1 MKNTLA
7 VIFFVA
13 ALMVLVACSPGPA
26 ETPPAV
32 RPVKSMVVAAESLDQ
47 VSQYAGEVQ
56 ARYEITLAF
65 RVGGKI
71 TERSAE
77 IGQQVQ
83 PGDVLM
89 QLDAGDLALNEQAL
103 RAQLAAAQA
112 DLNQARAKFNR
123 AKALLGRN
131 LISRND
137 FDTLQGA
144 YETAEARVQQA
155 QSQLSGGARQTG
167 YTQLQTDQAG
177 VITGVQAEVGQ
188 IVTAGQPV
196 LNLALPGEKE
206 AVISVP
212 ENRYN
217 ELRIG
222 ETVEIRLW
230 SAPGQIYQ
238 GQVREVA
245 PLADP
250 LTRTYAAK
258 VTFVDSDSSVKLGM
272 TASVR
277 ARRQLALSA
286 IRLPL
291 TALIEHDGQP
301 AVWVVDPKSLKVI
314 RRKVELGPFHNDQIT
329 IARGLAPGERVVTAG
344 VHKLYPDQQIRL
356 LDHAL

>member
-1 MKNTLA
+1 MKNTLP
-7 VIFFVA
+7 VIFFVV
-13 ALMVLVACSPGPA
+13 ALTALAACSPGPV
-26 ETPPAV
+26 ETLPVV
-32 RPVKSMVVAAESLDQ
+32 RPVKSTVVAAEPLDR

-56 ARYEITLAF
+56 ARHEITLAF

-71 TERSAE
+71 IERSAE

-83 PGDVLM
+83 PEDVLM
-89 QLDAGDLALNEQAL
+89 QLDAGDLALNEEAL

-112 DLNQARAKFNR
+112 DRNQARAKFNR

-137 FDTLQGA
+137 FDTLKGA
-144 YETAEARVQQA
+144 YETAQARVQQA
-155 QSQLSGGARQTG
+155 KSQLSGGARQTG
-167 YTQLQTDQAG
+167 YTQLQTDQTG
-177 VITGVQAEVGQ
+177 IITAVQAEVGQ
-188 IVTAGQPV
+188 VVAVGQPV

-206 AVISVP
+206 VAISVP
-212 ENRYN
+212 ENRRD
-217 ELRIG
+217 ELRVG
-222 ETVEIRLW
+222 ETVEISLW
-230 SAPGQIYQ
+230 SAPGRVYP
-238 GQVREVA
+238 GQVREIA

-258 VTFVDSDSSVKLGM
+258 ITFVDPDSSVQLGM

-277 ARRQLALSA
+277 ASRRLALPA

-291 TALIEHDGQP
+291 TALTEHDGQP

-314 RRKVELGPFHNDQIT
+314 RRRVELGPFHNDQVT

-344 VHKLYPDQQIRL
+344 VHKLYPDQQVRL
-356 LDHAL
+356 LDETL